1 MGVLDAIEFAFQ
13 PFDFFAIGIHLL
25 TSRVLVFV
33 KLVND

>member
-1 MGVLDAIEFAFQ
+1 MGVLDAVEFAFQ
-13 PFDFFAIGIHLL
+13 LLDFFAIGVHLV